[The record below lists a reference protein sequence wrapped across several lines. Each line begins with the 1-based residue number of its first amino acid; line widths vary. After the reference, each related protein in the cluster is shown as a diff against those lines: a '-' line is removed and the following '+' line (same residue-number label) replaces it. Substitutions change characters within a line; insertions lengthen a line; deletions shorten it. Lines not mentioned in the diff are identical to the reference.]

1 METERPLNQI
11 KNGLKLHGKKNAD
24 SSYDILVDK
33 DDNVVVGLDAN
44 GNFYGKAFAPR
55 TQAVTATADGL
66 TTGIIKSNI
75 DHVTVTS
82 DSATK
87 AVSLPAI
94 SASDIGKELAIF
106 VASTGFE
113 LITEASSNDTINGTD
128 ADGTN
133 QVDVA
138 ANTLLRC
145 RVVSATG
152 WYVFHETATALS
164 KVAPDN
170 D

>member
-1 METERPLNQI
+1 METSNPLSNLR
-11 KNGLKLHGKKNAD
+11 NGLKIYGKKQSD
-24 SSYDILVDK
+24 GSYIVIADK
-33 DDNVVVGLDAN
+33 DGNVVFGFDAN
-44 GNFYGKAFAPR
+44 GNAYGSSFNPR

-66 TTGIIKSNI
+66 TTGLIKANI

-94 SASDIGKELAIF
+94 SASDIGKEITIF
-106 VASTGFE
+106 VGATGFE
-113 LITEASSNDTINGTD
+113 LVTEATSNDTINGTD
-128 ADGTN
+128 SDGTN

-138 ANTLLRC
+138 ANTLLRAK
-145 RVVSATG
+145 VVSATG
-152 WYVFHETATALS
+152 WYVFHETASALS
-164 KVAPDN
+164 VVAPDN